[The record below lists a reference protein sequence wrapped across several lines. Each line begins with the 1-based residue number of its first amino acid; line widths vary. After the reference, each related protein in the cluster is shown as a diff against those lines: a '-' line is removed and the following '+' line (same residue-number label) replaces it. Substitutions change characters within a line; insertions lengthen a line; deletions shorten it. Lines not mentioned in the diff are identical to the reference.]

1 MVQKTIGKRIAELRG
16 KETQE
21 QLAKKLHIT
30 REKLSM
36 WEQDR
41 RGLKAEDIIQLSKHF
56 GVSSHFILFG
66 VEHEYAKV
74 NEELGLT
81 QAAIDTLR
89 KFKSDDALYGP
100 NGAIY
105 PQGRCEALS
114 KAISSY
120 EFISMV
126 SLLMKLE
133 KGEPGFYIDSVY
145 SSGDKYY
152 QCRLSPDAY
161 VATLTSLLNL
171 IIQSIRKGESD
182 VIPQY
187 GPWLEEMMR
196 MQKERGN
203 AKKGRGDSNV
213 EETSK
218 Q

>member
-1 MVQKTIGKRIAELRG
+1 MVQKTIGRRIAELRG

-41 RGLKAEDIIQLSKHF
+41 RGLKAEDIIQLSRHF

-74 NEELGLT
+74 NQELGLT
-81 QAAIDTLR
+81 QAAIDALR
-89 KFKSDDALYGP
+89 KFKAEDVLFGP
-100 NGAIY
+100 DGAIY

-114 KAISSY
+114 KAIANY
-120 EFISMV
+120 EFINTVAFLMV
-126 SLLMKLE
+126 LE
-133 KGEPGFYIDSVY
+133 KGEPGYHIDSVY
-145 SSGDKYY
+145 SSGDNYY
-152 QCRLSPDAY
+152 QCRLSPDAF
-161 VATLTSLLNL
+161 VAALTSLLNL

-182 VIPQY
+182 EIPQY

-196 MQKERGN
+196 LQKERSDAKKRREEGN
-203 AKKGRGDSNV
+203 AEK
-213 EETSK
+213 TSK